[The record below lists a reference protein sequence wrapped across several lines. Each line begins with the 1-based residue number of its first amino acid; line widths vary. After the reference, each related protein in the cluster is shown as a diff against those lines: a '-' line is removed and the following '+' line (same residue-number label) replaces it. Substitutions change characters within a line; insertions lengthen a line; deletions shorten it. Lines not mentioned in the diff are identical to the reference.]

1 MTIVNLPTRTRAVLR
16 LGTRGSQLATTQAS
30 WVAGQLTSPDHTVE
44 LTAVSTLGD
53 RSDRPIQQLGSTG
66 VFVTALRTALLRGE
80 VDVIVHSYKDLPAAP
95 EPGIRLAAIPVREDP
110 RDALICRA
118 ATDLA
123 DLPPDS
129 LIGTGSPR
137 RSAQLLAK
145 GLPLRFVPLRGN
157 VDTRLAKLA
166 DGEVDA
172 LILARAGLARLGR
185 LDVVTSVLDPDLVL
199 PAPAQGALAVECRAD
214 DEDTAAALSAV
225 DDQATRIEV
234 SAERAFLAC
243 LNGGCTAP
251 VGALAHLTG
260 DGLRLDACVAAPDG
274 SELLRRTA
282 SAPATDAERL
292 GRDLALALIAEG
304 AKELLNRPSLTA
316 VAPRTAPNAKGA
328 RR

>member
-1 MTIVNLPTRTRAVLR
+1 MTILNFPARTRSRLR
-16 LGTRGSQLATTQAS
+16 LGTRGSQLATTQSS
-30 WVAGQLTSPDHTVE
+30 WVAGQLTSPEHTVE
-44 LTAVSTLGD
+44 LTAIATLGD
-53 RSDRPIQQLGSTG
+53 RSEAPIEQLGGTG

-110 RDALICRA
+110 RDALICRTA
-118 ATDLA
+118 DDLA
-123 DLPPDS
+123 DLPDGA

-137 RSAQLLAK
+137 RCAQLLAK
-145 GLPLRFVPLRGN
+145 GLPLRFAPLRGN

-166 DGEVDA
+166 DGAVDA

-185 LDVVTSVLDPDLVL
+185 LDVITSILDTDLML

-214 DEDTAAALSAV
+214 DDETAAVLSAV
-225 DDQATRIEV
+225 DDPITRTEV
-234 SAERAFLAC
+234 AAERAFLAT

-251 VGALAHLTG
+251 VGALATLAG
-260 DGLRLDACVAAPDG
+260 SMLRLDACVAAPDG
-274 SELLRRTA
+274 SELLRRNA

-292 GRDLALALIAEG
+292 GRDLALALIQDG
-304 AKELLNRPSLTA
+304 ATELLDLPAPAA
-316 VAPRTAPNAKGA
+316 VDPRTAPNAKGA